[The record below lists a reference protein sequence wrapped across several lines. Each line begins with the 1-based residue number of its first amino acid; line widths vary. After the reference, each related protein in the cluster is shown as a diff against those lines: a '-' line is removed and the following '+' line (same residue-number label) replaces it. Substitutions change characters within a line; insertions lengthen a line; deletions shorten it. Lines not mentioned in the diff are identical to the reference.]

1 LIYLIDPYGPVNTGH
16 FWKITSDF
24 HAALT
29 HLNLKFILMS
39 PTPDM
44 EINESAYYSTVSRI
58 NIEKIPLN
66 SEDKNLFF
74 DSFANKLNTV
84 KEKSVVIFTWLP
96 SNTPEF
102 YSNLFSKIT
111 NKDVAFFG
119 ISTLKSSSVLN
130 YDKNYSFEL
139 QEFFD
144 EYENFKVMWVWH
156 EPNRHEF
163 SGTKLR
169 RLPEFHSVNIDS
181 NLLNKKN
188 DSIRLNFYGGLSSF
202 RGLGEILLIALFNP
216 RLAISIKGYGFSKF
230 KVWRPVKFKYFI
242 YLKWRQKPL
251 AAIFIA
257 LVSLLLS
264 TLRYL
269 PNVEFDPEPFES
281 QDEFEKAIATSNFVF
296 YGCKLPHSS
305 GLALTALAAGVPV
318 IWFGEK
324 GEAVRILEKA
334 YPAGRINYRDI
345 FVVGRVK
352 KILKNSN
359 GYLPKSVFTWEMM
372 LEEISTIRRYL

>member
-1 LIYLIDPYGPVNTGH
+1 
-16 FWKITSDF
+16 
-24 HAALT
+24 
-29 HLNLKFILMS
+29 MS

-66 SEDKNLFF
+66 SGDKNLFF
-74 DSFANKLNTV
+74 DSFADKLNTV

-139 QEFFD
+139 QEIFD

-156 EPNRHEF
+156 EPNRNEF

-188 DSIRLNFYGGLSSF
+188 DSIRLNFYGGLNSF

-230 KVWRPVKFKYFI
+230 KVWRPVKFKFFI
-242 YLKWRQKPL
+242 YSKWRQKPL